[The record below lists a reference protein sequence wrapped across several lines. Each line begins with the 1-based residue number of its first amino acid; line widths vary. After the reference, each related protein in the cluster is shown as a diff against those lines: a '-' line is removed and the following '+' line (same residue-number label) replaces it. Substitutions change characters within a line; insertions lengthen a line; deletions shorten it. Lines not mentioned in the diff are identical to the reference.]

1 MFAYGFYDILK
12 ILIIINKIINY
23 FREDIK
29 AFVGSQKNNVTK
41 QDRSQRWNQSENVPE
56 DLETADVV
64 SLWLRLGILQERLS
78 GEFVQ

>member
-41 QDRSQRWNQSENVPE
+41 QDLLTYLSLFP
-56 DLETADVV
+56 LEIQVYDWQKA
-64 SLWLRLGILQERLS
+64 S
-78 GEFVQ
+78 GK